1 MFTAHPWKE
10 KDNACPWTCAEFW
23 FFTVS
28 DSTSFVVLWLAETAL
43 HDEASLFD
51 MSFNNNNLSINNSSQ
66 PSLNILS
73 PLDSLVW
80 FLRLLR
86 TAVVFAHLSY
96 LWRNFW
102 LMPYF
107 LWPDN
112 VGMWRASH
120 PAWLN
125 VVIEVAG
132 MQWLVYGC
140 ERQAMSFILLPSL
153 FLPHDLFS
161 FQMTSVSKKDILW
174 VWNKASYVVFLFWRY
189 WTFHPNI
196 FIFNVLAG
204 HSLVIFWNFGL
215 SLIHTH
221 ISSHQHQPQY
231 QTLRQSITSDLPSLV
246 CKNTYV
252 VFFLFFLPFNF
263 CRLCVVIRFYHPR
276 HNGHRP
282 PTSKDFYPR
291 FYPLHLFSYLNSW

>member
-1 MFTAHPWKE
+1 MLTAHPWKE

-28 DSTSFVVLWLAETAL
+28 DSTSFHSKWHPSQRKTFLESETKPHML
-43 HDEASLFD
+43 YCFFEDTG
-51 MSFNNNNLSINNSSQ
+51 
-66 PSLNILS
+66 
-73 PLDSLVW
+73 
-80 FLRLLR
+80 R
-86 TAVVFAHLSY
+86 
-96 LWRNFW
+96 
-102 LMPYF
+102 
-107 LWPDN
+107 
-112 VGMWRASH
+112 
-120 PAWLN
+120 
-125 VVIEVAG
+125 
-132 MQWLVYGC
+132 
-140 ERQAMSFILLPSL
+140 FI
-153 FLPHDLFS
+153 
-161 FQMTSVSKKDILW
+161 
-174 VWNKASYVVFLFWRY
+174 
-189 WTFHPNI
+189 HPNI

-252 VFFLFFLPFNF
+252 VCFLFFLPFNF
-263 CRLCVVIRFYHPR
+263 CRLCVVIRFFHPR
-276 HNGHRP
+276 HNDHRS